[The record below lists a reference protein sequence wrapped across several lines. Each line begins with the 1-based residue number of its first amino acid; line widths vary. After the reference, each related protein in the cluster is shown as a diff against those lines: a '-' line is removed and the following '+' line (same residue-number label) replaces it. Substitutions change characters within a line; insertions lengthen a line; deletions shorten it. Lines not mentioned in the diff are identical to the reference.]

1 MKENVKLKL
10 IDNEQGYLGL
20 MLRKANNAY
29 RNKVEKTLKKKKI
42 TASQFSI
49 LSAISSFPMS
59 SNAEIA
65 RIAHLTPQTVN
76 LMVNKLHKE
85 NALKK
90 SKHSQNKLVQL
101 LEITDHGEKLLQ
113 ESNEL
118 ILNSLDKKLDFEF
131 TKEELAIVRK
141 WLCKVIEDDE

>member
-29 RNKVEKTLKKKKI
+29 RNKVEKTLKKKGV
-42 TASQFSI
+42 TGSQFSI

-101 LEITDHGEKLLQ
+101 LEITDHGERLLQ

>member
-1 MKENVKLKL
+1 MKENVKMKL

-29 RNKVEKTLKKKKI
+29 RNKVEKTLKKKGI

-49 LSAISSFPMS
+49 LSTISSFPMS

-76 LMVNKLHKE
+76 LMVNKLHKVD
-85 NALKK
+85 ALKK

-101 LEITDHGEKLLQ
+101 LEITDHGERLLQ
-113 ESNEL
+113 ECNEL
-118 ILNSLDKKLDFEF
+118 ILNSLDKKLDYEF
-131 TKEELAIVRK
+131 NEEELAIIRK
-141 WLCKVIEDDE
+141 WLCKVIEDEE